1 MAFYNSSVKTNV
13 FDPILTLDNNR
24 AEWQLPAGSLYL
36 SSLRLHNLGAFL
48 SAGAPIKWNTKGGIY
63 SYIRNITLYDGSVIL
78 DQLRNVSEYMAFKN
92 YNKANRNNVSLEKI
106 KKGHSYGYTVGNT
119 DDGTINN
126 AWESKSITAD
136 RETTPR
142 YALDLR
148 EVLPML
154 RNSQFLP
161 GQLFQ
166 NLRLVIEFKRD
177 RLSTL
182 QDNTSMT
189 NLTTLTDT
197 LLVVDELVNDA
208 VVQQALTQYQ
218 GVAFSAIENDAFVVQ
233 ANALVNA
240 ANTSATDTTSTILHG
255 FQDKFVN
262 RLLMFVS
269 PMTAL
274 AAVGVAGGT
283 GVLTSGG
290 ALRAARLNGEILQV
304 RLNGAN
310 MFGGT
315 GISTSAEKL
324 AMLHD
329 TWGMCNHAPGTE
341 LLGLFSQETTADG
354 ISSPEYVA
362 DMMNSNSYF
371 GCFIRDRIASLQVDI
386 TQTQYI
392 PVGSAFPQVIDNA
405 VQFNQD
411 IMLGGQAQQINVFG
425 EVRKSIIVEGSN
437 YRVLYN

>member
-1 MAFYNSSVKTNV
+1 MAFYNSSIKTNV
-13 FDPILTLDNNR
+13 YDPILTLNNNR
-24 AEWQLPAGSLYL
+24 AEWQLPSGSLYL
-36 SSLRLHNLGAFL
+36 SSLRIHNLGAFL
-48 SAGAPIKWNTKGGIY
+48 TAGGAIKWNTKGGIY

-92 YNKANRNNVSLEKI
+92 YNKANRNNVSIEKI
-106 KKGHSYGYTVGNT
+106 KKGHSYGFTVGNT
-119 DDGTINN
+119 DGGVIEN
-126 AWESKSITAD
+126 AWESKDITANVA
-136 RETTPR
+136 TTPR
-142 YALDLR
+142 YCLDLR
-148 EVLPML
+148 DVLPML

-161 GQLFQ
+161 GQLYQ

-177 RLSTL
+177 TLSTL
-182 QDNTSMT
+182 QDNTSIT
-189 NLTTLTDT
+189 NLSTLTDT
-197 LLVVDELVNDA
+197 LLVVDELVNEQA
-208 VVQQALTQYQ
+208 VQQALTQYQ

-233 ANALVNA
+233 ADGTVNA
-240 ANTSATDTTSTILHG
+240 ATTSSTNTTSTILHG

-274 AAVGVAGGT
+274 ASVGVAGGT

-290 ALRAARLNGEILQV
+290 ALRAARLNGEIIQL

-315 GISTSAEKL
+315 GISSSAEKL

-341 LLGLFSQETTADG
+341 LLGLFSQRTTAQG

-371 GCFIRDRIASLQVDI
+371 GCFIRDRIGSLQVDI

-392 PVGSAFPQVIDNA
+392 PTGSAFPQAIDNA
-405 VQFNQD
+405 IQNNQD
-411 IMLGGQAQQINVFG
+411 IMLGGQAQQVNVFG
-425 EVRKSIIVEGSN
+425 EVRKSIMVEGSN